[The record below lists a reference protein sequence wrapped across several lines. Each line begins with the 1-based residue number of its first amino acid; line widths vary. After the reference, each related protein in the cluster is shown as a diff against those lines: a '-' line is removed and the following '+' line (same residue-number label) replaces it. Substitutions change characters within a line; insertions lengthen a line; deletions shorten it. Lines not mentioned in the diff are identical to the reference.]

1 MASPQPI
8 PESTLR
14 VTRTFPAK
22 REEVFHAWTDPKAL
36 ARWLHPSDEFVTRV
50 PVLELRPGGR
60 YRVEMQIGDS
70 THVVVGEYRE
80 IRAPERLVFTW
91 RWEKSDMAAGFDD
104 TVVTLEFHER
114 GGSTE
119 LVLIHEKLASVEERE
134 KHDHGWKG
142 CLEQLGRYL
151 SERSAG

>member
-1 MASPQPI
+1 
-8 PESTLR
+8 
-14 VTRTFPAK
+14 
-22 REEVFHAWTDPKAL
+22 
-36 ARWLHPSDEFVTRV
+36 
-50 PVLELRPGGR
+50 VLELRPGGR

-104 TVVTLEFHER
+104 TVVTLELHER
-114 GGSTE
+114 GRSTE